1 MFLKSLS
8 RLTTHVMWYPL
19 LQGGV
24 GPAGPTGAPG
34 ASGSQV
40 SAKGGGPGV
49 KGE

>member
-1 MFLKSLS
+1 
-8 RLTTHVMWYPL
+8 MWYPL